1 MEQPS
6 RRLLSLFHRHP
17 RFDPLKFPTLGLQSI
32 DPSPPLSLSS
42 PRDPISPLVDTQSS
56 PEQNPQIPVTA
67 VRRCPSAEFVAAA
80 EFLCPESKLFIM
92 FPVPRHVLPPCPSS
106 SGERPF
112 AGSSRSAAGRRSGTG
127 SNPSG
132 SCRRGSP
139 CGGRFNCRGPLSGQ
153 AAFSPSP
160 FHVYSAPQAVLGP
173 IYVLT
178 PPSPPPPPHP
188 VQTKRLFWVLRP
200 NSYQPKEIYFYLQK
214 VIYSKP

>member
-32 DPSPPLSLSS
+32 DPSPPLVHHLPTHFTLRRHTMS
-42 PRDPISPLVDTQSS
+42 RTK
-56 PEQNPQIPVTA
+56 PQIRSSSSLPVGD
-67 VRRCPSAEFVAAA
+67 FAAA

-178 PPSPPPPPHP
+178 PPSPPPPS
-188 VQTKRLFWVLRP
+188 T
-200 NSYQPKEIYFYLQK
+200 N
-214 VIYSKP
+214 

>member
-56 PEQNPQIPVTA
+56 PEPKPPNSSHCRPPLPVGRIP
-67 VRRCPSAEFVAAA
+67 RRRRR
-80 EFLCPESKLFIM
+80 FLCPESKLFIM

-112 AGSSRSAAGRRSGTG
+112 AGSPRSAAGRRSGTG

-132 SCRRGSP
+132 PCRRGSP

-178 PPSPPPPPHP
+178 PPSPPSPPHP
-188 VQTKRLFWVLRP
+188 LQTKRLFV
-200 NSYQPKEIYFYLQK
+200 PKRKQ
-214 VIYSKP
+214 V